1 MSGHRSFDELRAC
14 PPARQ
19 ERVAAYER
27 SLRAALQLRDLR
39 TRSGITQRQLAAR
52 MAVSQEF
59 VSKLERGGD
68 PRLSSITRY
77 VKAMGGDVELV
88 VAMPNQEPV
97 DLAVPPKDSLQA
109 KTKRRRREPRA
120 APV

>member
-1 MSGHRSFDELRAC
+1 MSGHRSFDELRART
-14 PPARQ
+14 PERR
-19 ERVAAYER
+19 ERVASYER
-27 SLRAALQLRDLR
+27 SFHTALQLRDLR
-39 TRSGITQRQLAAR
+39 ARSGITQRQLATR

-77 VKAMGGDVELV
+77 VTAMGGDVKIV
-88 VAMPNQEPV
+88 VDMPNQEPV
-97 DLAVPPKDSLQA
+97 DLTVPSNDGLKA
-109 KTKRRRREPRA
+109 KSRRRRGELSA

>member
-1 MSGHRSFDELRAC
+1 VSGHHSFDELRAHS
-14 PPARQ
+14 PERK

-27 SLRAALQLRDLR
+27 SLRAAMQLRELR
-39 TRSGITQRQLAAR
+39 ARSGMTQRQLATR

-77 VKAMGGDVELV
+77 ITAMGGDVKVV
-88 VAMPNQEPV
+88 VAMPNQEPII
-97 DLAVPPKDSLQA
+97 LALPSRDGLPI
-109 KTKRRRREPRA
+109 E
-120 APV
+120 